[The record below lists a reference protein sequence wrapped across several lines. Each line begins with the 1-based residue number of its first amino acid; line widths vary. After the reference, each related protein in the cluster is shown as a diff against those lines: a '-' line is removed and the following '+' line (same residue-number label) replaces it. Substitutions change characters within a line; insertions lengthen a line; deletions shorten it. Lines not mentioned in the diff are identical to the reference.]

1 MRASSFVGGVVRE
14 SLLREVGCGERWIP
28 ACAGMTEG
36 VAGMTEGVAG
46 ITEGVAGMTEGV
58 VGMASRGWE

>member
-1 MRASSFVGGVVRE
+1 MRASSFFGGVVRE

-36 VAGMTEGVAG
+36 VASYNRARFFVAEPPQNDMWGRG
-46 ITEGVAGMTEGV
+46 IDPWTGSG
-58 VGMASRGWE
+58 